1 MEQPVVWRLIKADAP
16 VLAIA
21 VPAGT
26 LAIVSLA
33 LVVSAAMHRGPLW
46 SDRTLNVS
54 EAAATRDRA
63 TMMWLIEQ
71 GSDPAK
77 SYPVAAGILFDR
89 PLHLTPLE
97 AAIAARRSE
106 IVDLLLWKMG
116 RRDAAV
122 LTRAWCLAR
131 QTGEDDLTRAVE
143 RYRTDAREPEP
154 DCSQMTAP
162 W

>member
-1 MEQPVVWRLIKADAP
+1 MTRADAP
-16 VLAIA
+16 LVAIA
-21 VPAGT
+21 VPAAT
-26 LAIVSLA
+26 LAMVSLA

-63 TMMWLIEQ
+63 TMIQLIEK

-77 SYPVAAGILFDR
+77 AYPVAAGILFDR

-97 AAIAARRSE
+97 AAIAARRPE
-106 IVDLLLWKMG
+106 IVDLLLWTMPH
-116 RRDAAV
+116 RDASV

-131 QTGEDDLTRAVE
+131 AKDDRDLTQAVE
-143 RYRTDAREPEP
+143 RYRTDAGEP
-154 DCSQMTAP
+154 DCSQTPVP